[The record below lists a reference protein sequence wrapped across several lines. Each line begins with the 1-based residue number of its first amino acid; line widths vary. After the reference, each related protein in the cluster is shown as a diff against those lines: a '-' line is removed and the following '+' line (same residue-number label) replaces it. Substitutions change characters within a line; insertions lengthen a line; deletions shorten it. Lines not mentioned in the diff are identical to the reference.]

1 MPRDLIEK
9 YLSDPTAQI
18 AVAALSVLVLGLL
31 ILLLLRWRS
40 RRRVR
45 EERMSAELAASQRES
60 QVFAAAQQLEYS
72 ANPGEVSLQI
82 AQLIGSL
89 LSAPVLAIYAGR
101 PRDERLA
108 NRLAQAQPGSS
119 GMSSLSPLP
128 PEVGAEL
135 ADEYRQPEITG
146 LNAFTGS
153 RIAEMGVTAGAP
165 ATRRV
170 AVMPWHGYFGW
181 HGLVVTRAPNELTP
195 DALWRFSEALNHAVM
210 RLSVALELENR
221 HSEVARAE
229 QRSNRLTEFASAVV
243 RCQGE
248 HAPLVC
254 VARELANVMGA
265 TSAAVWQVDGKARI
279 VTLLASFGLG
289 TNEFL
294 PVPFGQ
300 GFVGRVAETGLY
312 QSAIDAPAD
321 PRCLFPTE
329 TRESGIGSYVGAPV
343 TAGGQVVGVVEVHTP
358 EPHFWSEKD
367 AATLEA
373 AGRVASE
380 IVSRVAQVR
389 GQLRV
394 ESAYLG
400 LSEALQRLR
409 SRDDVMEAAAEV
421 LGHAMGVSRAAILE
435 FEPAGEGGRPKALK
449 YEYRDQNYA
458 SMVGVEL
465 PPDFGARAAGGVVTI
480 DSSAQESLL
489 PDELVE
495 HLQIKSELAVPIRLA
510 GNLYALVY
518 LNQCDRVRKWLP
530 DEVEFAQR
538 VGSQLTLS
546 LGNVLALEAA
556 TREAEQA
563 REEAKRVA
571 GVNARALGLID
582 SLPEPVLG
590 LDAEGRLSFFN
601 TAARVGLGLQNE
613 DLGRMAELI
622 DGIAMADESAWEKLA
637 KCQGPSRFESQVST
651 GEAPTAVSVSVA
663 PVRNEQG
670 EITGRIVVLS
680 DISHVGAFASR
691 EVSASIAELEQ
702 RLGEVERALM
712 ESRAEEARSK
722 TLTDRARAAEAEARA
737 EAEAARRIEV
747 SLRRER
753 DQIREDEART
763 RRSAQQLL
771 DVNRLKSEFI
781 VKAGRDLEGSL
792 QALLGSAEML
802 EQGAFGK
809 LTEDQLEAARGI
821 CDWARHMKSDVAWMV
836 EYSST
841 RPRAESSEA
850 HPDLE
855 EKSFE
860 GGA

>member
-9 YLSDPTAQI
+9 YLNDPTARL
-18 AVAALSVLVLGLL
+18 AVAALSVLILGLV
-31 ILLLLRWRS
+31 ILLLLRWRRS
-40 RRRVR
+40 RRARD
-45 EERMSAELAASQRES
+45 ERMSAELAASQRES
-60 QVFAAAQQLEYS
+60 QVLAAAQQLDYS
-72 ANPGEVSLQI
+72 ANPGEICLQI
-82 AQLIGSL
+82 AQLIGNL
-89 LSAPVLAIYAGR
+89 LSAPILAIYAGR

-108 NRLAQAQPGSS
+108 NRLVQAQPGTS
-119 GMSSLSPLP
+119 GTGSFSVLP
-128 PEVGAEL
+128 PEIS
-135 ADEYRQPEITG
+135 ADVSGEYRQPEITG
-146 LNAFTGS
+146 LSSFVGS
-153 RIAEMGVTAGAP
+153 RTGESEGAS
-165 ATRRV
+165 TGRRV

-181 HGLVVTRAPNELTP
+181 RGLLVARASNEVSL
-195 DALWRFSEALNHAVM
+195 DALWRFSVVLDQAAM
-210 RLSVALELENR
+210 RLSVALELEGRN
-221 HSEVARAE
+221 SEIARAE
-229 QRSNRLTEFASAVV
+229 QRSRRLVEFASAVV

-248 HAPLVC
+248 GAPLIC
-254 VARELANVMGA
+254 VSRELARVMGA
-265 TSAAVWQVDGKARI
+265 HSGAIWQADGEARI

-289 TNEFL
+289 TTEFL

-329 TRESGIGSYVGAPV
+329 TRESGIGSYLGAPV
-343 TAGGQVVGVVEVHTP
+343 TAGGRVVGVVEVHTP
-358 EPHFWSEKD
+358 EPHFWNEKD
-367 AATLEA
+367 ADMLEA

-409 SRDDVMEAAAEV
+409 SRDEVMEAAAEV
-421 LGHAMGVSRAAILE
+421 LGHAMGVSRAAIFE
-435 FEPAGEGGRPKALK
+435 FEPPGEGGRPKTLR
-449 YEYRDQNYA
+449 YEHLDQSYGSLA
-458 SMVGVEL
+458 EAEL
-465 PPDFGARAAGGVVTI
+465 PQDFAVRAGEGVVTI
-480 DSSAQESLL
+480 DSSAQNSLL
-489 PDELVE
+489 PPDLVE
-495 HLQIKSELAVPIRLA
+495 RLQIKSELAVPIKL
-510 GNLYALVY
+510 GGSLCALIY
-518 LNQCDRVRKWLP
+518 LNQCDRMRNWLP

-538 VGSQLTLS
+538 VGGQLSLS
-546 LGNVLALEAA
+546 LGNVLALEAVS
-556 TREAEQA
+556 REAEQA
-563 REEAKRVA
+563 REESKRLA
-571 GVNARALGLID
+571 DVNARALGLID
-582 SLPEPVLG
+582 SLPEPVIG
-590 LDAEGRLSFFN
+590 LDGEGRLSFFN
-601 TAARVGLGLQNE
+601 AAARIGLGLQNE

-637 KCQGPSRFESQVST
+637 KCQASYRFESHVSAR
-651 GEAPTAVSVSVA
+651 EPPTPVSVSVA

-680 DISHVGAFASR
+680 DIAHVGAFASR

-702 RLGEVERALM
+702 RIGEVERALM
-712 ESRAEEARSK
+712 ESRREEARSR
-722 TLTDRARAAEAEARA
+722 TLAERARAAEAEARA
-737 EAEAARRIEV
+737 AAEAARRTEAD
-747 SLRRER
+747 LRKER
-753 DQIREDEART
+753 DQLREDEART

-781 VKAGRDLEGSL
+781 VKAGRDLEASL

-802 EQGAFGK
+802 EQGAFGN
-809 LTEDQLEAARGI
+809 LSQDQLEAARGI

-841 RPRAESSEA
+841 RPRAESTEGP
-850 HPDLE
+850 PDLE